1 MKKITILLLSLS
13 VVLSLCGCDNTAS
26 KNDSGKNMNSSEP
39 AMSNGTNT
47 VQASAAPGE
56 SSNPANSG
64 NPEASEAPTQN
75 DSELRLIYDS
85 DIFLNALTTSNC
97 TENGYY
103 SVKSLGT
110 SYWDDKFLNLTYVDF
125 ASHREV
131 VLCSDSSCKHD
142 NEKCA
147 SYLSSK
153 DFLSIPGVFING
165 DYLYLLSTEY
175 DQSGSMSSGGGYTAP
190 GYEPPEETRRASI
203 YRMNLDGT
211 NRQKIWEADN
221 VGDVIEANVF
231 GDGNDIWFITKTP
244 AMKIYENPESK
255 KNGAVFYYSKNRALM
270 KYSSSENKI
279 TERIPL
285 DDYNNIALDV
295 MGCKD
300 GKLILSGTA
309 YPNGT
314 SIWDNMEILAPSPN
328 FGDSDS
334 ATWEFMEKWEEVYFT
349 FDLATKEIRETFRKT
364 LGELYAL
371 DKHFFDGGRLYMIG
385 EDYSVCA
392 ADLQTGE
399 ISELNVPKGYRL
411 DGFFL
416 DKMCFTR
423 ITENWDDNKTYIT
436 DLNGENM
443 TASEFVSATSFGND
457 YVLLGLTSDKA
468 VIIYETEKIPSVNNP
483 GAYTVGKRKAGL
495 ISIIDMLNGQ
505 PNFEPIDA
513 LKETWD

>member
-26 KNDSGKNMNSSEP
+26 KNDSGKNVNSSEP
-39 AMSNGTNT
+39 AMPNGTNT
-47 VQASAAPGE
+47 VQASAEPGE

-64 NPEASEAPTQN
+64 NPETSEASEAPTQN

-85 DIFLNALTTSNC
+85 DIFLNAQNTVNC

-103 SVKSLGT
+103 SVKSLRT

-175 DQSGSMSSGGGYTAP
+175 DQSGTMSSGGGYTAP

-221 VGDVIEANVF
+221 VGDVIEAKIF
-231 GDGNDIWFITKTP
+231 GDGEDIWFAAKTP

-270 KYSSSENKI
+270 RYSSSENKI

-285 DDYNNIALDV
+285 DDYNNIALDI

-334 ATWEFMEKWEEVYFT
+334 ATWEFMKKCENVYFSL
-349 FDLATKEIRETFRKT
+349 DISTKEIKETFRKT
-364 LGELYAL
+364 IGELL
-371 DKHFFDGGRLYMIG
+371 EQENHFVVDGRLYLIC

-392 ADLQTGE
+392 VDLLTGE
-399 ISELNVPKGYRL
+399 MSEINVPKGYRL
-411 DGFFL
+411 DEFFL

-423 ITENWDDNKTYIT
+423 VTENWDDDKTYIT

-443 TASEFVSATSFGND
+443 TATEFISFGSD
-457 YVLLGLTSDKA
+457 YEVLGLTSDKA

-495 ISIIDMLNGQ
+495 ISIDDMLNGQ
-505 PNFEPIDA
+505 ANFEPIDS
-513 LKETWD
+513 LLESWE

>member
-153 DFLSIPGVFING
+153 
-165 DYLYLLSTEY
+165 
-175 DQSGSMSSGGGYTAP
+175 
-190 GYEPPEETRRASI
+190 
-203 YRMNLDGT
+203 
-211 NRQKIWEADN
+211 
-221 VGDVIEANVF
+221 
-231 GDGNDIWFITKTP
+231 
-244 AMKIYENPESK
+244 
-255 KNGAVFYYSKNRALM
+255 
-270 KYSSSENKI
+270 
-279 TERIPL
+279 
-285 DDYNNIALDV
+285 
-295 MGCKD
+295 
-300 GKLILSGTA
+300 
-309 YPNGT
+309 
-314 SIWDNMEILAPSPN
+314 
-328 FGDSDS
+328 
-334 ATWEFMEKWEEVYFT
+334 
-349 FDLATKEIRETFRKT
+349 
-364 LGELYAL
+364 
-371 DKHFFDGGRLYMIG
+371 
-385 EDYSVCA
+385 
-392 ADLQTGE
+392 
-399 ISELNVPKGYRL
+399 
-411 DGFFL
+411 
-416 DKMCFTR
+416 
-423 ITENWDDNKTYIT
+423 
-436 DLNGENM
+436 
-443 TASEFVSATSFGND
+443 
-457 YVLLGLTSDKA
+457 VL
-468 VIIYETEKIPSVNNP
+468 
-483 GAYTVGKRKAGL
+483 
-495 ISIIDMLNGQ
+495 
-505 PNFEPIDA
+505 
-513 LKETWD
+513 